1 MELVK
6 ILVSAGESSGDLYAA
21 GLVEELQRRVPG
33 AEFFGC
39 PGPRMARLG
48 VRAVIDQRKLAV
60 VGLVEVIRHIPT
72 IYGEYR
78 KLIAAAR
85 AERPAVAILTDS
97 SGFHLRVARGLK
109 KLGIPVVYLVAPQA
123 WAWRRNRV
131 YQLKATVERLLCIF
145 PFEEEFF
152 RRYGV
157 NAHYIGH
164 PLVNLVRAT
173 ATREEFFGRHQLDPH
188 RPLIALLPGS
198 RRGEITRHL
207 PLLRESV
214 RLISER
220 FPGVQF
226 VLGTPASLEDGF
238 ICAALPAVK
247 IAAGES
253 WNLMAHADLAL
264 LASGTVTVE
273 AALLGVPMATFYRV
287 STLTWE
293 IGRRL
298 VDVPFYSMVNL
309 IAGRRI
315 VAEFIQPDATGENLA
330 AEAGRL
336 LADEGARQQMRLQLG
351 DVRAQL
357 NTAGDPLVRAADH
370 VLATISGTDTR

>member
-1 MELVK
+1 MK

-21 GLVEELQRRVPG
+21 TLVEELQRRLPE
-33 AEFFGC
+33 AELFGC

-60 VGLVEVIRHIPT
+60 VGLVEVVRHIPT

-157 NAHYIGH
+157 PAHYIGH

-173 ATREEFFGRHQLDPH
+173 ATREEFFQRHQLDLA
-188 RPLIALLPGS
+188 RPLVALLPGS

-207 PLLRESV
+207 PLLQDTV
-214 RLISER
+214 RLISAKI
-220 FPGVQF
+220 PGVQF
-226 VLGTPASLEDGF
+226 VLGTPASLEDSF
-238 ICAALPAVK
+238 IRAALPDVH

-298 VDVPFYSMVNL
+298 VNVPFYSMVNL
-309 IAGRRI
+309 VAGRKI
-315 VAEFIQPDATGENLA
+315 VAELIQPEATGENLA
-330 AEAGRL
+330 AEAVRL
-336 LADEGARQQMRLQLG
+336 LSDEAARSAMREQLG
-351 DVRAQL
+351 DVRRRL
-357 NTAGDPLVRAADH
+357 STAGDPMARAADH
-370 VLATISGTDTR
+370 VLATIRGTDTR

>member
-1 MELVK
+1 MK

-21 GLVEELQRRVPG
+21 TLVEELQRRLPEAV
-33 AEFFGC
+33 FFGC
-39 PGPRMARLG
+39 PGPRMAGLG

-60 VGLVEVIRHIPT
+60 VGLVEVVRHIPA

-157 NAHYIGH
+157 PAHYIGH

-173 ATREEFFGRHQLDPH
+173 ATREEFFQRHQLDLA
-188 RPLIALLPGS
+188 RPLVALLPGS

-207 PLLRESV
+207 PLLQDTV
-214 RLISER
+214 RLISAR
-220 FPGVQF
+220 IPSVQF
-226 VLGTPASLEDGF
+226 VLGTPASLEDSF
-238 ICAALPAVK
+238 IRAALPNVQ

-298 VDVPFYSMVNL
+298 VNVPFYSMVNL
-309 IAGRRI
+309 VAGRKI
-315 VAEFIQPDATGENLA
+315 VAELIQPEATGENLA
-330 AEAGRL
+330 AEAVRL
-336 LADEGARQQMRLQLG
+336 LSDEATRTAMREQLG
-351 DVRAQL
+351 DVRRKL
-357 NTAGDPLVRAADH
+357 STAGDPMARAADH
-370 VLATISGTDTR
+370 VLKTIRGTDTTE